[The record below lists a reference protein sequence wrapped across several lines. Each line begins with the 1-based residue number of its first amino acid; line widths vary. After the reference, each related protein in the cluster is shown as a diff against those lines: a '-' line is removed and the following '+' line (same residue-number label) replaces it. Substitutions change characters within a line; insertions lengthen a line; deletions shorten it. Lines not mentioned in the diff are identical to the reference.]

1 MTQKNYKNNSNDASS
16 KAALDRMKTEVAN
29 ELGIADYDNQDKGN
43 MTSKQNGNVG
53 GQMTKR
59 LVELGQEQLRK

>member
-1 MTQKNYKNNSNDASS
+1 MTQKNRNNSSDAGSR
-16 KAALDRMKTEVAN
+16 AALDRMKTEVAN